1 MPVPDEGGDPS
12 SVPFHLALP
21 ALSSPASRRQPL
33 VNPDRVGGS
42 QTTRTGPRFGPVKAT
57 PEDGA
62 RVISR
67 LHKPRVS
74 KTPGLV
80 NPSRTSSVGM
90 ASIPVSEGKSDGIS
104 WRLVVEVFRPN

>member
-1 MPVPDEGGDPS
+1 
-12 SVPFHLALP
+12 
-21 ALSSPASRRQPL
+21 
-33 VNPDRVGGS
+33 
-42 QTTRTGPRFGPVKAT
+42 
-57 PEDGA
+57 
-62 RVISR
+62 VISR